1 LQHIAAVVKQ
11 TCCIKTRHLH
21 FLDLALPPH
30 CLLRVVQGM
39 GGLWRGVAPAMLRA
53 VPVNAAIFLAVEGTR
68 KFVADTD
75 ERVDAL
81 VVKVQAAQQAAT
93 A

>member
-1 LQHIAAVVKQ
+1 
-11 TCCIKTRHLH
+11 
-21 FLDLALPPH
+21 
-30 CLLRVVQGM
+30 
-39 GGLWRGVAPAMLRA
+39 MLRA